1 MKFILNDGTQQHP
14 FEIPP
19 GTTIIGRGSSCTLR
33 LKSTKVSRR
42 HMECVCENGSV
53 RLRDLGSSNGTI
65 VNGAKITGPVTL
77 QDGDV
82 VRLGSFQLVFQ
93 SADGAVHPQQP
104 IDAEIVDQP
113 PSADTTFGM
122 AAGPAATVAQPGY
135 PEDKVTPPDGTYL
148 PEIYKAD
155 AGQPMLS
162 QRDGRWFL
170 RDPRTNR
177 EIEIVPKGAEQP
189 DEKHR
194 KLGTFAIIG
203 GATVLCVVLVVMAIL
218 GNRDDNLV
226 PKNRFSD
233 VQYNE
238 IVDKAIKD
246 YAAGKAQASLAA
258 LAEIHAD
265 RPDKKVAGTLRDVIQ
280 LLDKAGH
287 ISNIPDFNYIDKLL
301 KDLDDRAQ
309 TATLK
314 AQVESW
320 RASILFIQ
328 GEIALLTKA
337 KDLEAK
343 AEFVKAFE
351 TAAQLRADSPVRK
364 ANEPYIR
371 LLQDKCRQHFVA
383 QAVRAKAEYK
393 WDDAIIYYEQGIKY
407 APSVNHMQEIIAEQK
422 VCAQEKVNTEYL
434 SEAKAAFEAKEYP
447 DALDAIH
454 RVDEKSLSYDEA
466 QLLKLRVLEAQDVDN
481 VKSLYQSGH
490 AQEAIDIIT
499 IRKLE
504 SMYGLRER
512 ATKVLQAFDEARKL
526 DEQPGSRSEASIAYK
541 RVLDLEPDEN
551 SYYHK
556 FARKRSDE
564 LDADK
569 PAWAQDYMRKAFEAF
584 DKGNI
589 EVCRRFIELAQEI
602 SPAAGLELLQKL
614 DTEARTS
621 YFKGL
626 ALKGTKGKGDNLEA
640 CILFKR
646 AKTYAKPGSD
656 IYTKAVS
663 ELNEIGCK

>member
-19 GTTIIGRGSSCTLR
+19 GVTIIGRDSSCTLR

-53 RLRDLGSSNGTI
+53 RIRDLGSSNGTI
-65 VNGAKITGPVTL
+65 VNGRKIAAPVVL

-82 VRLGSFQLVFQ
+82 VRLGGFQLVYQ
-93 SADGAVHPQQP
+93 AADGAVPPQQQV
-104 IDAEIVDQP
+104 IDAEIVSQP
-113 PSADTTFGM
+113 GM
-122 AAGPAATVAQPGY
+122 PGAGFAPPTEPAAAQPGY

-155 AGQPMLS
+155 AGQPMLT

-177 EIEIVPKGAEQP
+177 EIEIVPKSAAQP
-189 DEKHR
+189 EEKHK

-203 GATVLCVVLVVMAIL
+203 GATVLCVVLVLMAIFGPRD
-218 GNRDDNLV
+218 GNDI
-226 PKNRFSD
+226 PKNKFSD
-233 VQYNE
+233 VEYNE
-238 IVDKAIKD
+238 IVGKAIKD
-246 YAAGKAQASLAA
+246 YGAGKAQPALAA

-280 LLDKAGH
+280 MLEKAG
-287 ISNIPDFNYIDKLL
+287 NDMANVDFNSLDTLL

-320 RASILFIQ
+320 RARMLFIQ

-337 KDLEAK
+337 RDLEAK

-364 ANEPYIR
+364 SNEPYIR
-371 LLQDKCRQHFVA
+371 LLQDKCRQHYVA
-383 QAVRAKAEYK
+383 QAVRAKAEYR
-393 WDDAIIYYEQGIKY
+393 WDDAIGHYEQAIKY

-434 SEAKAAFEAKEYP
+434 NEAQARFEAKEY
-447 DALDAIH
+447 ADAIAAIQ
-454 RVDEKSLSYDEA
+454 RVDEKSLSYEQA
-466 QLLKLRVLEAQDVDN
+466 QLLKARVQEAQGVDN
-481 VKSLYQSGH
+481 VKSLYLSGR
-490 AQEAIDIIT
+490 ARDAIDYVAAH
-499 IRKLE
+499 KVE
-504 SMYGLRER
+504 SMYGLRDR
-512 ATKVLQAFDEARKL
+512 AEKVLQAFDEARKL
-526 DEQPGSRSEASIAYK
+526 DEQPGSRSEASTAYK

-551 SYYHK
+551 NYYHK
-556 FARKRSDE
+556 YAKKRSDE

-584 DKGNI
+584 DKEDI
-589 EVCRRFIELAQEI
+589 ASCRRFIELAQEI

-621 YFKGL
+621 FFKGL
-626 ALKGTKGKGDNLEA
+626 GLKGKGDNLEA

-646 AKTYAKPGSD
+646 AKNYARAGSD
-656 IYTKAVS
+656 IYTKAAS
-663 ELNEIGCK
+663 ELNELGCK